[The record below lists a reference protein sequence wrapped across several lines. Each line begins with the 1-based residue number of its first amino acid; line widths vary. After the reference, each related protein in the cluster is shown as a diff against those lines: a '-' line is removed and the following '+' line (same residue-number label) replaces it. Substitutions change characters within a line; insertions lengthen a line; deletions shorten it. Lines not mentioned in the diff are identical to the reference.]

1 MEGNMGVVGRNLRL
15 SVCGIILITLLTG
28 CATGVKKQVQKDIE
42 KPTALRVITDI
53 STTDDPESIHVL
65 IMGKPLLTYSAFKQP
80 SPLSVV
86 LFFPETALEN
96 VKIQQAVDSNTVG
109 LIQASEL
116 TEQGHTTK
124 ILISLKKD
132 VPYVVNRENDGLRV
146 SFQKAPIISSDILKQ
161 EAETKQPVILTEK
174 KTDAEN
180 MPDIPM
186 LQSVDTTL
194 FEKGIKI
201 TVMADGHI
209 RNYKSF
215 TIENPPRIVLDM
227 FDVKSRHK
235 KEQIVPVDTKW
246 VRNIRYYGY
255 PDKVRLVI
263 DTQKPY
269 LLAFKVNPVE
279 KGLTIHV
286 GEDTTA
292 VSNLEKKQERAPQ
305 GKIEKSAWVNRVD
318 FLSEEAGKST
328 VIIGTTAPVKYDIK
342 KSSPK
347 RLTLTL
353 FNTKLP
359 DYRKRPLITTR
370 FESAVDRI
378 TPVQAPGKTDI
389 SMITMELREP
399 VPYMVEQSENLIQVH
414 FEASSIQPRPLAAA
428 KLSPWEAVVSQTAAE
443 TEVKEVQQTTAK
455 EISPLKQPGKYTG
468 EKIALNFYETD
479 IKNVLRII
487 REISGEN
494 IAIDKDVTGKVTLAF
509 DKPVPW
515 DQVLDLILKM
525 NKLGMVYEDDII
537 RISRLDTILAEKIKT
552 RKLIDEEPLTTA
564 YILVNYADAQK
575 DVLPLL
581 TKIKTDR
588 GSLSVDTR
596 TNQIIMTDV
605 QSRIDR
611 AREIVK
617 NVDKV
622 TPQVIIEA
630 KIVEARI
637 EWGRRLGIDWTLVS
651 GPIFKDFFGG
661 AFAYDVGFHFPVAA
675 ASEVGFTFSKILG
688 TPLEL
693 AAKIR
698 AAEANNDA
706 RVLSSP
712 KVKTSDNEEATISQG
727 VRQPYPERDESG
739 LTTVAFID
747 ILLELKVTPHITA
760 DDRISMIID
769 IKKEDS
775 LGNVNIGGSE
785 VPVVSTSMANT
796 TLLVDNGDTIVIGG
810 IFKTTQTKNT
820 TGFPVLSKIP
830 VLGWLFKSQEQA
842 KREDELLIFIT
853 PRIVRLEQRSAQN

>member
-132 VPYVVNRENDGLRV
+132 VPYVVNRENGGLRV

-269 LLAFKVNPVE
+269 LLAFKVHPAE

-286 GEDTTA
+286 GEDATA
-292 VSNLEKKQERAPQ
+292 VSNLEKKQGRAPQ
-305 GKIEKSAWVNRVD
+305 GKIEESAWVNRVD

-389 SMITMELREP
+389 SMVTMELREP

-414 FEASSIQPRPLAAA
+414 FEASSIPPRPLAAA

-537 RISRLDTILAEKIKT
+537 RISRLSTILAEKKQT
-552 RKLIDEEPLTTA
+552 RKLINEEPLTTE

-575 DVLPLL
+575 DVLPL
-581 TKIKTDR
+581 IKQIRTER
-588 GSLSVDTR
+588 GRLSVDPR
-596 TNQIIMTDV
+596 TNQIIVTDV
-605 QSRIDR
+605 QIVVDR
-611 AREIVK
+611 VKEIVK
-617 NVDKV
+617 KC
-622 TPQVIIEA
+622 
-630 KIVEARI
+630 
-637 EWGRRLGIDWTLVS
+637 
-651 GPIFKDFFGG
+651 
-661 AFAYDVGFHFPVAA
+661 
-675 ASEVGFTFSKILG
+675 
-688 TPLEL
+688 
-693 AAKIR
+693 
-698 AAEANNDA
+698 
-706 RVLSSP
+706 
-712 KVKTSDNEEATISQG
+712 
-727 VRQPYPERDESG
+727 RQSNPPG
-739 LTTVAFID
+739 
-747 ILLELKVTPHITA
+747 HH
-760 DDRISMIID
+760 
-769 IKKEDS
+769 
-775 LGNVNIGGSE
+775 
-785 VPVVSTSMANT
+785 
-796 TLLVDNGDTIVIGG
+796 
-810 IFKTTQTKNT
+810 
-820 TGFPVLSKIP
+820 
-830 VLGWLFKSQEQA
+830 
-842 KREDELLIFIT
+842 
-853 PRIVRLEQRSAQN
+853 

>member
-1 MEGNMGVVGRNLRL
+1 MEGNMGVVGRNLRRA
-15 SVCGIILITLLTG
+15 VCGAILIALLTG
-28 CATGVKKQVQKDIE
+28 CAIGAKKQTQKDIE
-42 KPTALRVITDI
+42 KPTVLRRITDI
-53 STTDDPESIHVL
+53 RTTDGPESIHVL

-96 VKIQQAVDSNTVG
+96 VKIQQTVDSNTVG

-132 VPYVVNRENDGLRV
+132 VPYVVNRENGGLKV

-161 EAETKQPVILTEK
+161 EAKIKKPVILTEK

-180 MPDIPM
+180 MPDVPV

-227 FDVKSRHK
+227 FDVKSRYK

-263 DTQKPY
+263 DTQKAY
-269 LLAFKVNPVE
+269 LLSFEVNPAE

-286 GEDTTA
+286 GEDTNA
-292 VSNLEKKQERAPQ
+292 VSKLEKKQERAPQ
-305 GKIEKSAWVNRVD
+305 GKIKKSAWVNRVD

-359 DYRKRPLITTR
+359 DYRRRPLITTR

-378 TPVQAPGKTDI
+378 TPVQTPGKTDI

-414 FEASSIQPRPLAAA
+414 FEASSIPPRPLAAA

-443 TEVKEVQQTTAK
+443 AEVKEAQKTTK
-455 EISPLKQPGKYTG
+455 EKSPLKKAGQYTG

-494 IAIDKDVTGKVTLAF
+494 IAIDKNVTGKVTLAF

-525 NKLGMVYEDDII
+525 NKLGMIYEGNII
-537 RISRLDTILAEKIKT
+537 RIATLKTISDEKARMRDKVN
-552 RKLIDEEPLTTA
+552 EEPLHTE

-581 TKIKTDR
+581 SKIKTER
-588 GSLSVDTR
+588 GSLSVDIR

-617 NVDKV
+617 NVDRV

-630 KIVEARI
+630 KIVEANTNFSRS
-637 EWGRRLGIDWTLVS
+637 LGIDWSLNA
-651 GPIFKDFFGG
+651 GPIFKNFFGG
-661 AFAYDVGFHFPVAA
+661 TFDYDVGFSYPVAA
-675 ASEVGFTFSKILG
+675 DSSVGFTFTKILG

-693 AAKIR
+693 SARIS
-698 AAEANNDA
+698 AAESNNEA
-706 RVLSSP
+706 RLLSSP

-727 VRQPYPERDESG
+727 IRQPYPERDESG

-747 ILLELKVTPHITA
+747 ILLELTVTPHITA
-760 DDRISMIID
+760 DDRVSMIID
-769 IKKEDS
+769 IKKEDA
-775 LGNVNIGGSE
+775 LENVNIGGSD
-785 VPVVSTSMANT
+785 VPVVSTNKAKT
-796 TLLVDNGDTIVIGG
+796 TLLVDNGETIVIGG
-810 IFKTTQTKNT
+810 IFKTSTDKTV
-820 TGFPVLSKIP
+820 TGFPLLMNIP
-830 VLGWLFKSQEQA
+830 VLGWLFKSET
-842 KREDELLIFIT
+842 KTKVDRELIIFIT
-853 PRIVRLEQRSAQN
+853 PTIVHMEQRTAQN

>member
-15 SVCGIILITLLTG
+15 SVCGVILITLLTG
-28 CATGVKKQVQKDIE
+28 CATGVKKQIQKDIE
-42 KPTALRVITDI
+42 KPTVLRRITDI
-53 STTDDPESIHVL
+53 STIDDPESIHVL
-65 IMGKPLLTYSAFKQP
+65 IKGNPLLTYSAFKQP

-116 TEQGHTTK
+116 TEEGHTTK

-132 VPYVVNRENDGLRV
+132 VPYVVNRENGGLKV
-146 SFQKAPIISSDILKQ
+146 SFQKALIISSDILKQ
-161 EAETKQPVILTEK
+161 EAKTKKPVVLTEK
-174 KTDAEN
+174 KTEAEN
-180 MPDIPM
+180 MPDVPM
-186 LQSVDTTL
+186 LQSVDTIL
-194 FEKGIKI
+194 FEKSIKI
-201 TVMADGHI
+201 TVMAEGNI

-227 FDVKSRHK
+227 FDVRSRYK
-235 KEQIVPVDTKW
+235 KEQIVPVDAKW
-246 VRNIRYYGY
+246 VRRIRYYGY
-255 PDKVRLVI
+255 PNKVRLVVE
-263 DTQKPY
+263 TQKTY
-269 LLAFKVNPVE
+269 LSSFQVNPVD

-286 GEDTTA
+286 GEDATA
-292 VSNLEKKQERAPQ
+292 VSKQEKKLERVSQ
-305 GKIEKSAWVNRVD
+305 SKIEESAWVNRVD

-342 KSSPK
+342 KSTPK
-347 RLTLTL
+347 KLTLTL

-378 TPVQAPGKTDI
+378 TPVQTPGKTDI

-414 FEASSIQPRPLAAA
+414 FEASSIPPRPLAAA
-428 KLSPWEAVVSQTAAE
+428 KLQPWEAVASQTAAE

-552 RKLIDEEPLTTA
+552 RKLIDEEPLTTE
-564 YILVNYADAQK
+564 YILVNYADAQR

-581 TKIKTDR
+581 TKIKTGR

-605 QSRIDR
+605 KSRIDQ

-617 NVDKV
+617 NVDRV

-630 KIVEARI
+630 KIVEANTDFSRS
-637 EWGRRLGIDWTLVS
+637 LGIDWTLEG
-651 GPIFKDFFGG
+651 GPIFKDFFKG
-661 AFAYDVGFHFPVAA
+661 AFKYDVGFHFPVAA
-675 ASEVGFTFSKILG
+675 PSSVGFTFSKILG
-688 TPLEL
+688 TPLDL
-693 AAKIR
+693 AARIN
-698 AAEANNDA
+698 AAETNNEA
-706 RVLSSP
+706 RLLSAP

-727 VRQPYPERDESG
+727 VKQPYPERDESG

-760 DDRISMIID
+760 DDRVSMIID

-785 VPVVSTSMANT
+785 VPIVSTNTANT
-796 TLLVDNGDTIVIGG
+796 TLLVDDGDTIVIGG
-810 IFKTTQTKNT
+810 IFKTTRSENT
-820 TGFPVLSKIP
+820 IGFPVLSKIP
-830 VLGWLFKSQEQA
+830 VLGWLFKSQT
-842 KREDELLIFIT
+842 KTTIDRELIIFIT
-853 PRIVRLEQRSAQN
+853 PRIVKLEQRT